1 MRSDKKANFFISNRQ
16 LIKDLAIN
24 TGTTAL
30 PVWTTICTTSEIGI
44 DTDLE
49 TQDFYVYC
57 DALQRKLITG
67 ASVVLSGTL
76 KLDVNNAGDLAL
88 LDKVHTL
95 LSAGTIDQFNNVE
108 IQFDLLTSV
117 AGGVLTYTTYTAD
130 VNLAL
135 SDLGGSAEDVSEFG
149 FEMTLIGTANVG
161 GSA

>member
-24 TGTTAL
+24 TGTTAV

-95 LSAGTIDQFNNVE
+95 LSAGTIEQFNNVE
-108 IQFDLLTSV
+108 IKFDLLTSV

-130 VNLAL
+130 VNLSL
-135 SDLGGSAEDVSEFG
+135 SDLGGSAEDVSEFS
-149 FEMTLIGTANVG
+149 FEMTLIGTANVEA
-161 GSA
+161 SA